1 MNNIDLS
8 IFKDEIH
15 LYTLTMRSKEEW
27 FYRLQNSTTQKTADS
42 FIDLI
47 EHEFHSQK
55 HIASNIK
62 KQTTL
67 SSTSLYNKP
76 WRGLLKTFTE
86 RISLFSSKQTDK
98 QNEDCLALI
107 NFLIS
112 RCTINFYENPH
123 VKNYLKSKIEH
134 ELKHLKL
141 PYYIHW
147 IRLSHFSFDNTYPT
161 IDDMKHVWFNQNGL
175 WTSMNLTYQ
184 GNISIEFTIQLNL
197 LQKQVN
203 SNARSFWFRRIFH
216 FHDNLQVLEKITGKI
231 LTITVRPTHVKT
243 VVRFPIISLLVFY
256 LPQL

>member
-1 MNNIDLS
+1 
-8 IFKDEIH
+8 
-15 LYTLTMRSKEEW
+15 MRSKEEW